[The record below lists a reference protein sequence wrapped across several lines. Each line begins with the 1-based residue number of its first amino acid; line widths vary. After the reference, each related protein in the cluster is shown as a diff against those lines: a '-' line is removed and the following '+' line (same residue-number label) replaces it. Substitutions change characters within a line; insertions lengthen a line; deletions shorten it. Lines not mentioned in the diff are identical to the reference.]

1 MVISKIEDLDL
12 NQLIK
17 IFEEEFSYNSP
28 LAKENIQATLLVS
41 KHFENFKILTIKNDS
56 IIATN
61 GVINQELDL
70 GNSFDYAQV
79 PLGLILSGEIVV
91 SKNNKATKI
100 LSKGD
105 FLGLFETGDWIIS
118 KRKRLIGDW
127 TLKANQEVKII
138 FFSENTFLQDSLE
151 VKEFTDYLINSC
163 RINDVPQPITDML
176 LLDWVAEHTTHL
188 DLSDYAILTHTHLLP
203 SNIALFRHLA
213 HLVNPWKMF
222 LLEKPY
228 STVASV
234 STSMIKAGCEIIP
247 VLVESNLPY
256 AFSIRKS
263 LDFVWDTIEEEFR
276 KGKFTK
282 LLILDD
288 GGDIWLSIPQE
299 RFPDLKIAGVEQ
311 TQRGITRL
319 LANNKINF
327 PIVSVASSGIKKII
341 EADFIGRYIVQKLF
355 QKNIINH
362 LNQVGIIGAGSI
374 GWGVF
379 EELKKLGFKPNIY
392 DSSNYLNKKS
402 NIASLDQLINSS
414 DIVIGTTGT
423 DCLKGIAFDR
433 IHGSKILV
441 SASSSDIEFS
451 SLLKI
456 KQPNHEPFGTITVN
470 IHDQL
475 KFYILNGGFP
485 FNFDREGNA
494 SPTQDIVL
502 TRALL
507 YAGIMQAAEALEN
520 NQKNDTYMLDKKV
533 QRKLLQ
539 AWINYKQEIGETI
552 KEEFKNI
559 EEIVSF
565 SSLDAEFLKEL
576 PSTWED

>member
-1 MVISKIEDLDL
+1 MVYFIEGG
-12 NQLIK
+12 
-17 IFEEEFSYNSP
+17 P
-28 LAKENIQATLLVS
+28 
-41 KHFENFKILTIKNDS
+41 
-56 IIATN
+56 
-61 GVINQELDL
+61 
-70 GNSFDYAQV
+70 
-79 PLGLILSGEIVV
+79 
-91 SKNNKATKI
+91 
-100 LSKGD
+100 
-105 FLGLFETGDWIIS
+105 
-118 KRKRLIGDW
+118 
-127 TLKANQEVKII
+127 
-138 FFSENTFLQDSLE
+138 
-151 VKEFTDYLINSC
+151 
-163 RINDVPQPITDML
+163 
-176 LLDWVAEHTTHL
+176 
-188 DLSDYAILTHTHLLP
+188 
-203 SNIALFRHLA
+203 
-213 HLVNPWKMF
+213 
-222 LLEKPY
+222 
-228 STVASV
+228 
-234 STSMIKAGCEIIP
+234 
-247 VLVESNLPY
+247 
-256 AFSIRKS
+256 FSIRKS

-559 EEIVSF
+559 EEIVGF